1 MQLLPYLYLQKSTIG
16 LGNLMLNARE
26 SSCAVST
33 PRLPGILGP
42 VCCEE
47 DIMWPG
53 EGHETCQSRWI
64 VLNATGLRIMLC
76 CLLREDACEDTDS
89 NITAWC
95 LHLSHDT
102 GHAKTFVDYR

>member
-26 SSCAVST
+26 SSCAVRT
-33 PRLPGILGP
+33 PRLPSILGP

-53 EGHETCQSRWI
+53 EGGEACHSRRV

-76 CLLREDACEDTDS
+76 CLLREYTCKDTDS
-89 NITAWC
+89 NLKAWC
-95 LHLSHDT
+95 LHVSHDT
-102 GHAKTFVDYR
+102 SLVKTL